1 MLIKQKSSPI
11 PALISSSPSRP
22 AWAGNWLL
30 LILLTICMWVAIGCG
45 YGFGP
50 GEVKLP
56 PHAKNVFIL
65 MFDNKTTEPDIGA
78 FFSDALGFEFS
89 RSGVL
94 KVTDRTRADLIV
106 EGEVVSLKVDTISY
120 GQFNVPLEKRAWMTV
135 KVRLT
140 ELGTNKVL
148 WRDDKMS
155 WHYEYLVDVS
165 DPRAGEAS
173 LREAIRQIAKN
184 LAQKM
189 HDRML
194 AGF

>member
-1 MLIKQKSSPI
+1 MIIQKSSPDR
-11 PALISSSPSRP
+11 AVISLSPSRP
-22 AWAGNWLL
+22 VRAVSWTW
-30 LILLTICMWVAIGCG
+30 LILFTGCMWLAIGCG

-56 PHAKNVFIL
+56 PHAKSVCIV

-106 EGEVVSLKVDTISY
+106 EGEVVSLRVDTISY
-120 GQFNVPLEKRAWMTV
+120 GQYNVPLEKRAWVTV
-135 KVRLT
+135 KARLT

-148 WRDDKMS
+148 WRDDNLS

-165 DPRAGEAS
+165 DPRAGQAS
-173 LREAIRQIAKN
+173 LQEAIKQIAKN